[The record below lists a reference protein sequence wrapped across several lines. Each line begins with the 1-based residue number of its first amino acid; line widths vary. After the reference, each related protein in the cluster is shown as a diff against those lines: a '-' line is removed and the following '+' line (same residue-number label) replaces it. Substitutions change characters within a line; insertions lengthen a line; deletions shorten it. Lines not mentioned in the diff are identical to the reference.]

1 MKNIEIAGKF
11 LGVSI
16 GLAYLLFFQ
25 GNEIYEW
32 ICFITI
38 LISIGIPHGAIDHL
52 LLSPEINKKKL
63 FKFIIKYLAIIVVYL
78 AVWLIFPALALF
90 AFIIMSAYHFGQSH
104 FIKLKLKKLER
115 LTYIALG
122 LFFLSTILWGD
133 FEYTTSILINI
144 IDISSF
150 ENYGF
155 PVILLTFTLSTILI
169 LINLRTE
176 AFGLLLE
183 SFFLG
188 LLLYN
193 LPLLLGF
200 IIYFGFWHSLPS
212 MQEEFE
218 ALKNYIKVDKVKGFI
233 KKLLPFTL
241 ISLAG
246 ISLILLFFYNMMNSD
261 QLTLLFFVLVSLISA
276 PHIWYMN
283 LFLDSRKN

>member
-169 LINLRTE
+169 LINLRKE